1 LTKGRLVLQEYR
13 KGNFVISTDPAK
25 LDVDAIHAF
34 LTRSYWAE
42 GIPKDV
48 VARSLE
54 HSLCF
59 GVYEAE
65 QQIGL
70 ARVVSDLATYA
81 YVGDVYI
88 LERYRGQ
95 GLGKWLMAC
104 MLSHPDLQGLRRWQ
118 LATLDAH
125 GLYRQFGF
133 IELKAP
139 ERHMELF
146 TPDIYKKL

>member
-1 LTKGRLVLQEYR
+1 MSGLAPQEHR
-13 KGNFVISTDPAK
+13 QGNFVISTDPAK

-42 GIPKDV
+42 GIPRDV

-70 ARVVSDLATYA
+70 ARVVSDFATYA
-81 YVGDVYI
+81 YVADVYI

-95 GLGKWLMAC
+95 GLGKWLMGC
-104 MLSHPDLQGLRRWQ
+104 ILSHPNLQGLRRWQ

-139 ERHMELF
+139 ERHMEMF